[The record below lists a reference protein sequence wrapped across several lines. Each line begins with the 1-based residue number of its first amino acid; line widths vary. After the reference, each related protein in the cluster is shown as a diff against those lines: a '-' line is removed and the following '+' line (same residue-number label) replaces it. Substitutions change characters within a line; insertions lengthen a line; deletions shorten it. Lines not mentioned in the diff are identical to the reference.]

1 MININAV
8 DGVVPKLRTGEIP
21 FSLHY
26 PQLKSLPTLLLI
38 IADNSSKAEQLYHL
52 HLLKNI
58 CLKLIMFTD
67 VYFSVYQDWWIQRTI
82 KWILK
87 STVKHI
93 VIWIRESY
101 YSSPVQI
108 FQLSFHYLCDAIFEE
123 YLKTLRNS
131 VYQMM
136 NVLFKQKLFRLA
148 ECIPIL
154 VQLRTVYRYY
164 QLYRKPFIGE
174 FCLVSTGHAD
184 WCSLPID

>member
-1 MININAV
+1 MEV
-8 DGVVPKLRTGEIP
+8 VVPKLRTGEIP

-52 HLLKNI
+52 HLFKTI

-87 STVKHI
+87 STVGKAHSDI
-93 VIWIRESY
+93 DQGVY

-108 FQLSFHYLCDAIFEE
+108 FQLFFHYLCDATFEE